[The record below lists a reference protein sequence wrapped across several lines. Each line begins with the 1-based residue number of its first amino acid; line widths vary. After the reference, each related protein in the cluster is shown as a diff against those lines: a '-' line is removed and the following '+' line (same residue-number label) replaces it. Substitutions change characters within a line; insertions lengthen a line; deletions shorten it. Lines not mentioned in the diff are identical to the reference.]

1 MLAAANIFA
10 ADLTV
15 TGSFP
20 GNSWNNA
27 NAEYK
32 MTEIGTTGVY
42 SLEKNYLRV
51 LMNSKYSIPEHGMDQ
66 PQVTTG
72 FLLLQLKKQLSF
84 MPN

>member
-51 LMNSKYSIPEHGMDQ
+51 LMNSKYSIPEHGIIHL
-66 PQVTTG
+66 PVITE
-72 FLLLQLKKQLSF
+72 FLLL
-84 MPN
+84 